1 MKLGNLSETS
11 RFPEYV
17 VKRRVKDV
25 ITAISRRLEA
35 SSTLVSEPL
44 TSCYLVPLPRHIQL
58 IAPINH
64 TVPLTLVLQKTKN
77 NFSQV
82 ARECGRCT

>member
-11 RFPEYV
+11 RFPEYI

-25 ITAISRRLEA
+25 ITAISRHLEV

-44 TSCYLVPLPRHIQL
+44 TSCYLVPLPRHIQVN
-58 IAPINH
+58 AKINDR
-64 TVPLTLVLQKTKN
+64 VPLTLALQKTKN
-77 NFSQV
+77 NFC
-82 ARECGRCT
+82 A

>member
-58 IAPINH
+58 NAPDKHICMKKMH
-64 TVPLTLVLQKTKN
+64 DIQISRI
-77 NFSQV
+77 FSI
-82 ARECGRCT
+82 TFLHSSLF